1 MKSIRI
7 IIFISVMAVFTS
19 CEDYL
24 EPAPTSVISGASF
37 YADEAQLMQGVYNMY
52 DGLQGANDTSS
63 RSNHA
68 TQIEYYV
75 TEMRSDNTRS
85 KSGEGE
91 AAQFD
96 NLAVEATNGLIADHY
111 RSFYNV
117 IFRAN
122 TVIENIGVASCHQ
135 NYNHCQ
141 LDNFLRFF
149 TPHHPQYATL
159 VQQYFLN
166 L

>member
-1 MKSIRI
+1 
-7 IIFISVMAVFTS
+7 
-19 CEDYL
+19 
-24 EPAPTSVISGASF
+24 
-37 YADEAQLMQGVYNMY
+37 MY

-68 TQIEYYV
+68 TQIEFYV

-96 NLAVEATNGLIADHY
+96 NLAVEATNGLIADYY

-122 TVIENIGVASCHQ
+122 TVIENIGVASETNKAKIEGEAKFIRAYVYFNLVRLYGAIPLLDSVVGVNDDTSFIRRPVADVYELIISDLNNAVAGLLRCS
-135 NYNHCQ
+135 NH
-141 LDNFLRFF
+141 
-149 TPHHPQYATL
+149 
-159 VQQYFLN
+159 
-166 L
+166 